1 MTTPLHFA
9 LMLNHEEFALLLLQN
24 GASLKAMDQYK
35 KAPVEEGL
43 MRKEMTAFKK
53 CFHILNFEIKRLNKS

>member
-1 MTTPLHFA
+1 
-9 LMLNHEEFALLLLQN
+9 MLNHEEFVHLLLQN
-24 GASLKAMDQYK
+24 VASFNAKDQDK
-35 KAPVEEGL
+35 KTPVEEGL